1 MRTPKER
8 LLGLYERVYSRRLL
22 TVALYYLSLLASL
35 VIALSYAA
43 VLCFELVRDLVYG
56 AQFLAVTSIP
66 FLLGT
71 LLRHII
77 NRPRPY
83 EVLDTP
89 LLEGLRAGGRRGE
102 SFPSRHTLSAMLI
115 GSAICFIH
123 LPLGIV
129 LLGLGICV
137 GACRVLLGYHFLS
150 DVLAGGA
157 IGALSGVVGM
167 IIVNFS

>member
-1 MRTPKER
+1 MSTQKER
-8 LLGLYERVYSRRLL
+8 LLTMYERVYSRPRL
-22 TVALYYLSLLASL
+22 TVALYYLSLLASA
-35 VIALSYAA
+35 VIAISYAA
-43 VLCFELVRDLVYG
+43 VLGFELFRNLVFG
-56 AQFLAVTSIP
+56 AELLAVTLIP
-66 FLLGT
+66 FILGT
-71 LLRHII
+71 VLRRVI

-83 EVLDTP
+83 EALDTP
-89 LLEGLRAGGRRGE
+89 LLEGLRVKGRRGE

-115 GSAICFIH
+115 GSAVCFIH

-129 LLGLGICV
+129 LLGLGVCV

-157 IGALSGVVGM
+157 VGALSGVVGM